1 MSNVEVNLVE
11 IQNLFFNKNRLEYIS
26 SAVIFDC
33 NYVLRKGPCMA
44 KDSSVAPKERINIK
58 YVPATL
64 GQQEETELPL
74 RLMVVGDFT
83 GESDDTPLED
93 RKPLSVDRNTF
104 VSVMEEANIGRELTV
119 KNTLEN
125 GEDDQMHVS
134 LKFKGLRDFEPDSIV
149 QQVPELKKLLELR
162 EALVA
167 LKGPLGNLPAF
178 RRHLQQ
184 LLDDE
189 KSREKLLEELKAVA
203 PQGEVVDNLGGSGK
217 SED

>member
-1 MSNVEVNLVE
+1 
-11 IQNLFFNKNRLEYIS
+11 
-26 SAVIFDC
+26 
-33 NYVLRKGPCMA
+33 MA

-64 GQQEETELPL
+64 GAQEEAELPL

-83 GESDDTPLED
+83 GDADETPLED
-93 RKPLSVDRNTF
+93 RKPLSVDRNSF
-104 VSVMEEANIGRELTV
+104 ASVMEEAGIGRDLTV
-119 KNTLEN
+119 KNTLEE
-125 GEDDQMHVS
+125 GDDSQLHVS
-134 LKFKGLRDFEPDSIV
+134 LKFKSLRDFEPDSVV

-189 KSREKLLEELKAVA
+189 QSRERLIQELNSVSPTNEEGDGAA
-203 PQGEVVDNLGGSGK
+203 SRVDLA
-217 SED
+217 D